1 MFCLLDADLVC
12 IIGEIEVKVVGKVRT
27 GECIYTCPSDKFPG
41 TATTQRHSGN
51 YLIYGLLF
59 RLTIV
64 VNVTNAQLQEKSSKI
79 EDD

>member
-41 TATTQRHSGN
+41 TATTQRHRGN

-59 RLTIV
+59 LLTIV
-64 VNVTNAQLQEKSSKI
+64 VNDTNADLREKFGK
-79 EDD
+79 EVK

>member
-1 MFCLLDADLVC
+1 MFCLLDADRVC

-41 TATTQRHSGN
+41 TATTQRHRGN

-64 VNVTNAQLQEKSSKI
+64 VNDTNADLREKFGK
-79 EDD
+79 EVK

>member
-12 IIGEIEVKVVGKVRT
+12 IIGEIKVKVVGKVRT

-41 TATTQRHSGN
+41 TATTQRHRGN

-64 VNVTNAQLQEKSSKI
+64 VNDTNADLREKFDK
-79 EDD
+79 EVK

>member
-1 MFCLLDADLVC
+1 MFCLLDAYLVC

-41 TATTQRHSGN
+41 TATTQRHRGN

-64 VNVTNAQLQEKSSKI
+64 VNDTNADLREKFGK
-79 EDD
+79 EVK

>member
-27 GECIYTCPSDKFPG
+27 GECIYTCPTDKFPG
-41 TATTQRHSGN
+41 TATTQRHRGN
-51 YLIYGLLF
+51 HLIYGLLF
-59 RLTIV
+59 LLTIV
-64 VNVTNAQLQEKSSKI
+64 VNVTNAQLREKSSKI

>member
-41 TATTQRHSGN
+41 TATTQWHRGN

-64 VNVTNAQLQEKSSKI
+64 VNDTNADLREKFGK
-79 EDD
+79 EVK